1 MMNLQHR
8 VKINIAD
15 RSGKKEQV
23 LESRKLSVPR
33 RLLNLIFG
41 EFCEVLVLTPGSIV
55 RDVEIH
61 EMRGG
66 EKDDK

>member
-15 RSGKKEQV
+15 RSGQKEQV
-23 LESRKLSVPR
+23 LESKKLCIPR
-33 RLLNLIFG
+33 RLLNLFFG
-41 EFCEVLVLTPGSIV
+41 DFCEVLVLTPGSTV

-61 EMRGG
+61 EVRGG
-66 EKDDK
+66 EMDDK

>member
-41 EFCEVLVLTPGSIV
+41 ELCEVLVLTPGSTV
-55 RDVEIH
+55 MDVEIH
-61 EMRGG
+61 EVRGG

>member
-15 RSGKKEQV
+15 RSGQKEQV
-23 LESRKLSVPR
+23 LESKKLCIPR

-41 EFCEVLVLTPGSIV
+41 EFCEVLVLTPGTTV

-66 EKDDK
+66 ENDDK

>member
-15 RSGKKEQV
+15 RSGQKEQV
-23 LESRKLSVPR
+23 LESKKLSIPR
-33 RLLNLIFG
+33 RLINLIFG
-41 EFCEVLVLTPGSIV
+41 DFCEVLVLTPGSTV

-61 EMRGG
+61 EMHGG
-66 EKDDK
+66 EMDDK